1 MIVLC
6 ALVRFH
12 AFVYFWVNYMIVITE
27 FCFTCMAKKKPVGV
41 AIRKTNSKTTTVT
54 RSYTKDQVNRNR

>member
-27 FCFTCMAKKKPVGV
+27 FCFTCMAKKK
-41 AIRKTNSKTTTVT
+41 T
-54 RSYTKDQVNRNR
+54 RWSGYPKDEF